1 MNMRRK
7 QQKQPPPAPS
17 RPRRRRLLRGG
28 AEEQPFPDPEPMD
41 DGLPP
46 QPPQRRERDPPER
59 MDLGPELPPREK
71 ERIRRRTQQPQGP
84 PPEPL
89 RPGPPPRADLPPP
102 PAPPQIPEG
111 VEIIRR
117 EMDAL
122 IKEISEGVRRT
133 AGDVSE
139 SDRLTEINDRLVNF
153 VQGVMEALSRL
164 LVHIEAYNSQMTELT
179 KQLGAFRT
187 QIGKSS
193 GKTDKAAKDAVSR
206 LADFKDM
213 VSKSLQAMKSHLR
226 AEDMVPLQQA
236 LNNWTQLMNL
246 TSKAPPASKGT

>member
-1 MNMRRK
+1 
-7 QQKQPPPAPS
+7 
-17 RPRRRRLLRGG
+17 
-28 AEEQPFPDPEPMD
+28 
-41 DGLPP
+41 
-46 QPPQRRERDPPER
+46 
-59 MDLGPELPPREK
+59 MDLGPELPRPEK
-71 ERIRRRTQQPQGP
+71 ERIVTGNRRRPQGP

-89 RPGPPPRADLPPP
+89 RPGPPPRADAVPP

-117 EMDAL
+117 EMDSL
-122 IKEISEGVRRT
+122 IREISEGVRRT

-164 LVHIEAYNSQMTELT
+164 LEHIEAYNTQMTELT
-179 KQLGAFRT
+179 KQLGVFRT

-193 GKTDKAAKDAVSR
+193 GKTDKAAKDAATR
-206 LADFKDM
+206 LTEFKNM
-213 VSKSLQAMKSHLR
+213 VTKSLQGMKNHLR

-236 LNNWTQLMNL
+236 LNNWDQLMSL
-246 TSKAPPASKGT
+246 ASKAPATKAT